1 MTSNVMGDKGVWHVF
16 LLSLSFATSLAS
28 IVVTTVAVL
37 EFKNAVALMKATHD
51 EKQEL
56 RQQNAALTQLI
67 QRSGNPAS
75 SLSGAPTAL
84 GGPVPLPYH
93 ATGVSTSEHIQR
105 RATEKDAMS
114 QKSDIPKSGEFIL
127 LQDERKASREPSGIK
142 LMTDK

>member
-1 MTSNVMGDKGVWHVF
+1 MTPNVMGDKGVWHVF

-37 EFKNAVALMKATHD
+37 EFKSAVTLMKATHD

-75 SLSGAPTAL
+75 ALSVAPTAV
-84 GGPVPLPYH
+84 GVPVPLPYH
-93 ATGVSTSEHIQR
+93 APSVSTSEHIQR
-105 RATEKDAMS
+105 RATEKDTTS
-114 QKSDIPKSGEFIL
+114 PKSDVPKSGEFIL
-127 LQDERKASREPSGIK
+127 LQDERKAARESGGIK